1 MGLFGSQR
9 RTGMPDSSDRIEPSV
24 RARVAE
30 RIDRLEA
37 EHGVTALYVCES
49 GSRAWGFPS
58 TDSDYDVRVL
68 YAHPRDWYL
77 SIDLERCD
85 DTIDPPI
92 VDEIDVHGWDLR
104 KALGLFQSTNPTL
117 LEWLRSPLVYRES
130 AAVMRRWRGLIPD
143 YYTPDAIGPA
153 YRGMAQSV
161 AEQNL
166 TGETVSHKA
175 YLYVLRALL
184 AVRWIEQEQ
193 NPPPVVFMRLVEATV
208 ERADIREAV
217 DALVARKRTGQ
228 EQESGPRLPTLHDFI
243 EAELDRQAAL
253 SFSASPDRAGVAPLN
268 TFFRWVLTHHAPAG
282 KC

>member
-1 MGLFGSQR
+1 MTDRPG
-9 RTGMPDSSDRIEPSV
+9 RIEPSI

-58 TDSDYDVRVL
+58 VDSDYDVRVL
-68 YAHPRDWYL
+68 YVHPRDWYL
-77 SIDLERCD
+77 SIDVERRD

-92 VDEIDVHGWDLR
+92 ADDIDVHGWDLR

-117 LEWLRSPLVYRES
+117 LEWLRSPLVYR
-130 AAVMRRWRGLIPD
+130 ATTTVMRRWRALIPD
-143 YYTPDAIGPA
+143 YYTPGAVGPA

-166 TGETVSHKA
+166 TDETVSQKA

-184 AVRWIEQEQ
+184 AVRWIEEEDG
-193 NPPPVVFMRLVEATV
+193 PPPVVFEQLVEATLK
-208 ERADIREAV
+208 ETDIREVV
-217 DALVARKRTGQ
+217 DALVARKRAGR
-228 EQESGPRLPTLHDFI
+228 EQDDGPRLSTLHDFI

-253 SFSASPDRAGVAPLN
+253 SFPSATDRPGLAPLN
-268 TFFRWVLTHHAPAG
+268 VFFRWVLTRPASAEEE
-282 KC
+282 